1 MGRYVARRSLWV
13 VVLLFVIS
21 MVTFG
26 VFYVLP
32 ADPAALSA
40 GRNSSTEEIEII
52 REKLGLDQPL
62 HVQYGEFV
70 KGVFVGRD
78 IGGNDCP
85 APCFGYSFKNEQ
97 PVWETLLDRVPV
109 TLSIAAGASVLWLVM
124 GVGIGIL
131 SALRRG
137 TPLDRGSMTFA
148 LAGVSLPTIFTGYV
162 VLLVF
167 VYKLRIFPQPGY
179 HDFTDNP
186 LIWARGLILPWIV
199 LAFFYSALYARLTRA
214 SMLETMNED
223 YVRTARAKGL
233 PESTVIRRHGLRAAL
248 TPIVTIFGLD
258 LGSLL
263 GGAVITES
271 VFSINGLGKLA
282 ISSITTIDLPVIV
295 GVTVFAAFF
304 VVIANLLVDVLY
316 AFVDPRVRLS

>member
-1 MGRYVARRSLWV
+1 MWV
-13 VVLLFVIS
+13 VVLLFIIS

-40 GRNSSTEEIEII
+40 GKNSSTEEIEII
-52 REKLGLDQPL
+52 RTKLGLDKPVY
-62 HVQYGEFV
+62 VQYGAFV

-97 PVWETLLDRVPV
+97 PVWETLIDRVPV
-109 TLSIAAGASVLWLVM
+109 TLSIAAGASVLWLLM
-124 GVGIGIL
+124 GVGIGIA

-137 TPLDRGSMTFA
+137 TALDRGSMTFA

-162 VLLVF
+162 VLLVV
-167 VYKLRIFPQPGY
+167 VYKLRLLPQPAY

-186 LIWARGLILPWIV
+186 LKWAEGLLLPWLV
-199 LAFFYSALYARLTRA
+199 LAFYYSALYARLTRA

-282 ISSITTIDLPVIV
+282 ISSITTIDLPVII

-304 VVIANLLVDVLY
+304 VVTANLLVDVLY
-316 AFVDPRVRLS
+316 AVVDPRVRLS